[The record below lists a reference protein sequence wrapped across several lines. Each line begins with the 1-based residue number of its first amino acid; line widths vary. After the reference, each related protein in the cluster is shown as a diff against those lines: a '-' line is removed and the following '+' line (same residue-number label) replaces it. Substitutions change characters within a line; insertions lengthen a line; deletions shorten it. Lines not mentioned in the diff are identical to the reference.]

1 MLRTNLTIMIRPR
14 LLLLTGC
21 LLSAIAAIAPSQPA
35 IAQTSYSLESWQGDV
50 RLTRSGGRE
59 QRLTRQTGRRLDAPD
74 QLRLQGRRSWA
85 NVRCPQ
91 GLVVRWN
98 EVRQSRSVAEICN
111 PSGTISRGTG
121 TRNGDSELLAIAT
134 CEFVPKTYFV
144 PQVEQ
149 FSWPMV
155 PTSRRYRVE
164 WVDRDRQVTIWRG
177 ETAATQLAYRGP
189 RLTGRRYGLQVTA
202 IGENNQPINTYRLN
216 HVLPLPNEWA
226 PTWARDWAEITGDH
240 TLMPDS
246 QRWARADLAMS
257 VSRAE
262 GDPELWWTVVAELSP
277 EADTKNPTV
286 HMRLAL
292 AYLHLN
298 RGQEAQWMARRAL
311 AAIGRSPSAARA
323 EALLMLAKASMVI
336 NDYPEATRALTEARS
351 IYQGLSE
358 TSQVQAIDFVFN
370 QLDLR
375 SNQPCSN

>member
-1 MLRTNLTIMIRPR
+1 MIRPR

-91 GLVVRWN
+91 GLVLWN
-98 EVRQSRSVAEICN
+98 EVRQSRSVEEICN
-111 PSGTISRGTG
+111 PSGTISRSTD
-121 TRNGDSELLAIAT
+121 TRGIIADLSAIAA
-134 CEFVPKTYFV
+134 CRFMPKTYFA

-149 FSWPMV
+149 FSWPME
-155 PTSRRYRVE
+155 PTARRYRVE

-177 ETAATQLAYRGP
+177 ETTATQLAYRGP

-202 IGENNQPINTYRLN
+202 IGTNNRPISTYTLN
-216 HVLPLPNEWA
+216 HVLSLPSESA
-226 PTWARDWAEITGDH
+226 QTFASDWAAITGDR

-246 QRWARADLAMS
+246 LRWARADLALS

-262 GDPELWWTVVAELSP
+262 RDPELWWTVVAQLSP
-277 EADTKNPTV
+277 EADTKSPMA
-286 HMRLAL
+286 HLRLAL
-292 AYLHLN
+292 AYLYLN
-298 RGQEAQWMARRAL
+298 RGTEAQRMARRAL
-311 AAIGRSPSAARA
+311 AAIGQSPSVERA
-323 EALLMLAKASMVI
+323 EALLMLATASMVI

-358 TSQVQAIDFVFN
+358 TSQVESIDFVFN
-370 QLDLR
+370 QLDRR
-375 SNQPCSN
+375 SNQPCN

>member
-1 MLRTNLTIMIRPR
+1 MIRPR

-21 LLSAIAAIAPSQPA
+21 LLSAIAAIAPSHPV

-50 RLTRSGGRE
+50 RLTRSGRRE
-59 QRLTRQTGRRLDAPD
+59 QRLTRQTGRRLDATD

-85 NVRCPQ
+85 NVRCPK
-91 GLVVRWN
+91 GLVRWN

-111 PSGTISRGTG
+111 PSGTISRDTG

-144 PQVEQ
+144 PRIES

-155 PTSRRYRVE
+155 PTARRYQVE
-164 WVDRDRQVTIWRG
+164 WVDRDRQVVIWRTS
-177 ETAATQLAYRGP
+177 TAATQRSLTYGGP
-189 RLTGRRYGLQVTA
+189 SLTGRRYGLRVTA
-202 IGENNQPINTYRLN
+202 IGVNNQPISTYTLN

-226 PTWARDWAEITGDH
+226 PTLARDWAEVTGDR

-246 QRWARADLAMS
+246 QRWARVDLALS

-262 GDPELWWTVVAELSP
+262 GDPELWWTVVQELSP
-277 EADTKNPTV
+277 EADTKNPTA

-298 RGQEAQWMARRAL
+298 RGTEAQWMARRAL
-311 AAIGRSPSAARA
+311 AATGRSPSAARA
-323 EALLMLAKASMVI
+323 EALIMLAKASTVI
-336 NDYPEATRALTEARS
+336 NDHPEAMRALTEARS

-358 TSQVQAIDFVFN
+358 TSQVEAIDMVTEH
-370 QLDLR
+370 LR
-375 SNQPCSN
+375 DRATTPCPDQTINKHD

>member
-1 MLRTNLTIMIRPR
+1 MIRPR

-21 LLSAIAAIAPSQPA
+21 LLSAIAPSQPA

-98 EVRQSRSVAEICN
+98 EVRQSRSVEEICN
-111 PSGTISRGTG
+111 SSGTISRSMGSRG
-121 TRNGDSELLAIAT
+121 IMADLSEIAT
-134 CEFVPKTYFV
+134 CEFVPKTYFA

-149 FSWPMV
+149 FSWPME
-155 PTSRRYRVE
+155 PTARRYRVE
-164 WVDRDRQVTIWRG
+164 WVDRDRQVTIWQTS
-177 ETAATQLAYRGP
+177 TAATQLSLTYRGP

-202 IGENNQPINTYRLN
+202 IGANNRPISTYSLN
-216 HVLPLPNEWA
+216 HVLSLPSESA
-226 PTWARDWAEITGDH
+226 QTFASDWAEITGDR

-246 QRWARADLAMS
+246 LRWARADLALS

-262 GDPELWWTVVAELSP
+262 GDPELWWTVVAQLSP
-277 EADTKNPTV
+277 EADTKSPMA
-286 HMRLAL
+286 HLRLAL

-298 RGQEAQWMARRAL
+298 RGTEAQRMARRAL
-311 AAIGRSPSAARA
+311 AAIGQSPSMSRA

>member
-1 MLRTNLTIMIRPR
+1 MIRPR

-91 GLVVRWN
+91 GLVRWN

-111 PSGTISRGTG
+111 PSRSPSPGTGSRG
-121 TRNGDSELLAIAT
+121 SVAELVAIAT
-134 CEFVPKTYFV
+134 CEFVPKTYFA

-149 FSWPMV
+149 LAWPMV
-155 PTSRRYRVE
+155 PTARRYQVE
-164 WVDRDRQVTIWRG
+164 WVDRDRQVTIWNG
-177 ETAATQLAYRGP
+177 ETTATQLAYRGP

-202 IGENNQPINTYRLN
+202 ISANNQPISTYTLS
-216 HVLPLPNEWA
+216 HVLPLPSESA
-226 PTWARDWAEITGDH
+226 QTFASDWAEITSDR

-246 QRWARADLAMS
+246 QRWARADLALS

-262 GDPELWWTVVAELSP
+262 DDPELWWTVLTELSP

-286 HMRLAL
+286 HLRLAL

-311 AAIGRSPSAARA
+311 AATGRSPTAARA

-351 IYQGLSE
+351 IYQGLANSRH
-358 TSQVQAIDFVFN
+358 VQSIDSVLD
-370 QLDLR
+370 QLDHR
-375 SNQPCSN
+375 SNQPCSSEAASSKLR